1 MPVSASLHAGC
12 RFLMLSIASVGIVLL
27 FAALIGVFRKRAW
40 RNMLKVSEMEFFL
53 IIALFAFFQP
63 FIRPLAQH
71 VCQQ

>member
-1 MPVSASLHAGC
+1 MEVTADWGWCHSPVTIGLGLGFCLA
-12 RFLMLSIASVGIVLL
+12 IAI
-27 FAALIGVFRKRAW
+27 LIGALRRRAW

-63 FIRPLAQH
+63 FIHPLAQH